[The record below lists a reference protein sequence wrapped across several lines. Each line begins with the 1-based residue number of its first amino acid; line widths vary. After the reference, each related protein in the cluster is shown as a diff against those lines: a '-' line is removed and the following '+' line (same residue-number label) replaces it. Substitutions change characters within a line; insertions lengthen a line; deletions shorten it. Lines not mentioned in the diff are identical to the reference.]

1 MPFGDPRP
9 LRRLLPNLTRS
20 GGPGQRATTASPR
33 RSDRQSA
40 DPLKVAK
47 IVAECLEVTP
57 RILNPLEVRVGAHR
71 HPNRPDDAILRVLN
85 REDGQE
91 YMVMVMPLP
100 RRLPPSE
107 DSSTSISSR

>member
-9 LRRLLPNLTRS
+9 IRRRLWSKS
-20 GGPGQRATTASPR
+20 GRGPKEPTASPR
-33 RSDRQSA
+33 PSARQSA

-107 DSSTSISSR
+107 DSSTYTSSR